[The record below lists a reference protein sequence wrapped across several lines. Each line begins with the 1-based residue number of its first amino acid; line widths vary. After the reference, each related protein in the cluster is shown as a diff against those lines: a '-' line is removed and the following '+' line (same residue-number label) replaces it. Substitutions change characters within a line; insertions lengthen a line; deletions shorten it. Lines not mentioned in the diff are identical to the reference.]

1 MGAEGL
7 GHSLYFESVSVIIA
21 LISLGKYLEAK
32 LTATPSAEGS
42 ALSAFSTVPEQT
54 THVMPCTLKVS
65 VFNLLASLNFS
76 YHIISAARASVKLLF
91 QPNNNF

>member
-1 MGAEGL
+1 MSA
-7 GHSLYFESVSVIIA
+7 SESSFSSKVITA
-21 LISLGKYLEAK
+21 FPEAK

-76 YHIISAARASVKLLF
+76 YHIITAARASVKLLL
-91 QPNNNF
+91 QPNSNFYYDFCLGKPA